1 MINKIT
7 FLGAGSTIFAKNVLG
22 DCMMTES
29 LKSFEYAL
37 YDIDEVRLEESRV
50 LLEGIKKKYNLDASI
65 VVYRDRKEALKKAKY
80 VVNAIQVGGYE
91 PCTVIDFEI
100 PKKYGLRQ
108 TIGDTIGV
116 GGIMRALRTM
126 PVLEDFLR
134 DMEEVCPD
142 AVFLNYTNPMSILS
156 GFILKNSRIK
166 SVGLCHSVQ
175 VCVKELLEPLGI
187 NVDLDDVVSE
197 FAGINH
203 LAFMTKIE
211 DKYGND
217 LYPQI
222 KEKAKYYLENPKVYL
237 EEVKPRLG
245 GIDKPL
251 TDLVRYELM
260 LTFGYYSPESS
271 EHSAEYY
278 PYFIKNKYPE
288 LLEKY
293 HTPLDEYP
301 GRCIKQID
309 DWNKTKEDL
318 LSENGL
324 VHKKS
329 KEYASMIFNAI
340 ETGELFEF
348 YGNVIND
355 RMISNL
361 PEDACVEIKCIADKS
376 GINKTYFGELPA
388 QCAAID
394 MTHINVHK
402 MVEKAYETR
411 EKKYIYYAALLDPH
425 TSSELSIDDTKAM
438 VDELI
443 EAHGDW
449 LPKFN

>member
-1 MINKIT
+1 MNNKIT

-50 LLEGIKKKYNLDASI
+50 LLEGIKKKYNLDARI
-65 VVYRDRKEALKKAKY
+65 VPYLDRKEALRGAKY

-91 PCTVIDFEI
+91 PCTVTDFEI

-108 TIGDTIGV
+108 TIGDTIGI

-156 GFILKNSRIK
+156 GFILKNSSIK

-187 NVDLDDVVSE
+187 DVKPDEVVSE

-203 LAFMTKIE
+203 LAFMTRIE
-211 DKYGND
+211 DGDGND

-222 KEKAKYYLENPKVYL
+222 KERAKYYLENPEVYL
-237 EEVKPRLG
+237 EEVKPRVG

-251 TDLVRYELM
+251 TDLIRYELM

-278 PYFIKNKYPE
+278 PYFIKERYPE

-293 HTPLDEYP
+293 HIPLDEYP
-301 GRCIKQID
+301 GRCVKQIE
-309 DWNKTKEDL
+309 DWNGKKKEL
-318 LSENGL
+318 LSEEGL
-324 VHKKS
+324 VHERS
-329 KEYASMIFNAI
+329 KEYASMIFNAM
-340 ETGELFEF
+340 ETGEVFEF
-348 YGNVIND
+348 YGNVINENK
-355 RMISNL
+355 ITNL
-361 PEDACVEIKCIADKS
+361 PEDACVEVKCVAGRS
-376 GINKTYFGELPA
+376 GLDKTYFGELPP

-411 EKKYIYYAALLDPH
+411 EKRYIYYAALLDPH
-425 TSSELSIDDTKAM
+425 TGSELSIDDIKSM
-438 VDELI
+438 VDEMI
-443 EAHGDW
+443 EAHGEW